1 MERWVGPDLLS
12 QPTRSAYAGFIWYRC
27 IFLELFVK
35 KPTFQGNDEIHQLEV
50 VFRLLGTPS
59 IESWAGLSSLPWY
72 ELIKP
77 GEVMEG
83 HFRHSFRK

>member
-1 MERWVGPDLLS
+1 MPCHFS
-12 QPTRSAYAGFIWYRC
+12 C

-50 VFRLLGTPS
+50 VFRVMGTPTMRN
-59 IESWAGLSSLPWY
+59 WPGLPSLPWY

-77 GEVMEG
+77 TDEMEG
-83 HFRHSFRK
+83 QFRSAFRK

>member
-1 MERWVGPDLLS
+1 MHLS
-12 QPTRSAYAGFIWYRC
+12 SRC

-59 IESWAGLSSLPWY
+59 IECWPGLSSLPWY

-83 HFRHSFRK
+83 HFRHSFKK